1 MKAIVLGG
9 TAGIGKSIAENL
21 EKICDDVL
29 KLGSKDLDTRSI
41 ESVDK
46 FCEIHKNPNILVLNT
61 GGPLDVEFSKIDD
74 ATWHESFNRLFLSF
88 SKLIKEIDVKNDGY
102 IFLISSY
109 IIKQPSEELIISSSI
124 RAGFNSLFKSLSY
137 IYAKKNIKFINIAP
151 GPIKTKRLE
160 NLLKKEKISLEKFEK
175 EILKSKIPEPS
186 EIGKFVKFVVENK
199 IISLNGTTITF
210 DSNLIKG
217 I

>member
-9 TAGIGKSIAENL
+9 TAGIGKSIADNL

-61 GGPLDVEFSKIDD
+61 GGPLDIEFSKIDD
-74 ATWHESFNRLFLSF
+74 TTWHESFNKLFLSF

-102 IFLISSY
+102 IF
-109 IIKQPSEELIISSSI
+109 
-124 RAGFNSLFKSLSY
+124 FNFHL
-137 IYAKKNIKFINIAP
+137 
-151 GPIKTKRLE
+151 T
-160 NLLKKEKISLEKFEK
+160 
-175 EILKSKIPEPS
+175 
-186 EIGKFVKFVVENK
+186 
-199 IISLNGTTITF
+199 
-210 DSNLIKG
+210 
-217 I
+217 